1 MMDRARKREIY
12 HRLKRCGLQTLA
24 QNIMTTLR
32 KEWRAEKAASGFG
45 MERRDPEIAA
55 LAWIEVWRQ
64 LEPLCEVLEK
74 LKQQNKDL
82 QEKLTKVAKEA
93 AEAKKEAKAKPA
105 NTPEP
110 KPEPSKPQ
118 PKPEPVFV
126 GYQGDPDDLVDPDY
140 NQADD
145 AIRTKDAYA
154 WLEQNFRRVVRDTK
168 KGTTINFGRANTKPP
183 TVFAIQ
189 LLEEYARAA
198 PGTPQR
204 RALSDKIQQVL
215 GKITPTKSP
224 KRSGIGYAGNL

>member
-1 MMDRARKREIY
+1 MMDRAKKREIY
-12 HRLKRCGLQTLA
+12 HRLTRFGLHTLA
-24 QNIMTTLR
+24 QNMMTTLR

-45 MERRDPEIAA
+45 MDRRDPEIAA
-55 LAWIEVWRQ
+55 LAWAEVWRQ

-74 LKQQNKDL
+74 LKQQINDL

-105 NTPEP
+105 TKPEP
-110 KPEPSKPQ
+110 KPEKPL

-126 GYQGDPDDLVDPDY
+126 GYKGDPDDLVDPDY
-140 NQADD
+140 NQADH
-145 AIRTKDAYA
+145 AIRTRDAYA

-168 KGTTINFGRANTKPP
+168 KGTTINFDRAKTKPP
-183 TVFAIQ
+183 TVFAVQ
-189 LLEEYARAA
+189 LLEEYARAE
-198 PGTPQR
+198 PGTHQR

-215 GKITPTKSP
+215 GKITPTKAP